1 MSTIIETKNLTKK
14 YGSFV
19 AVDGV
24 SFHLEKGQ
32 VLGVIGPNGSGKTT
46 LFSMLLGLRKKTSG
60 EMRVFDQENLDGI
73 RNKMGIIMDQGA
85 FYNDFSA
92 HKNLTIS
99 AMTKGVDLSRVTEL
113 IDKVDLRQAGKRT
126 FNKFSYGMRKR
137 LEIAD
142 ALLTDP
148 ELVIMDEPTNG
159 LDPDGIRFI
168 RELIFHLQEQGKTIM
183 LSSHYLDEIEK
194 VCTHFLMLRNGKV
207 VFYGSKE
214 EIKAQNLDLESI
226 FSTKF

>member
-1 MSTIIETKNLTKK
+1 
-14 YGSFV
+14 
-19 AVDGV
+19 
-24 SFHLEKGQ
+24 
-32 VLGVIGPNGSGKTT
+32 
-46 LFSMLLGLRKKTSG
+46 
-60 EMRVFDQENLDGI
+60 
-73 RNKMGIIMDQGA
+73 
-85 FYNDFSA
+85 
-92 HKNLTIS
+92 
-99 AMTKGVDLSRVTEL
+99 
-113 IDKVDLRQAGKRT
+113 
-126 FNKFSYGMRKR
+126 MRKR

>member
-60 EMRVFDQENLDGI
+60 EMRVFGQENLDGI

-99 AMTKGVDLSRVTEL
+99 AMTKGIDLSRVTEL